1 MRTPNGARC
10 PQAWETIVKQTN
22 PKYVV
27 PPMCHAA
34 SILARVAA
42 DSGLDA
48 AGSPSQLSSP
58 LSAKCNKA
66 RCIRSRTIHLEGELR
81 ISSAHAEPSR
91 ETRPPR
97 PPNLSCNRSEHF
109 LHAARRITQSHTTP
123 QKISLSKIPNQ
134 HPSKLSNVKQ
144 TMDRP
149 SSFED
154 PPYTHP
160 PPIATPAPPIP
171 KHAPLPPP
179 QRRTAYHF

>member
-1 MRTPNGARC
+1 MPTNGKETGPILDFIMRTPNGARC

-91 ETRPPR
+91 ETRPPPC
-97 PPNLSCNRSEHF
+97 PPNPSCNWGEHS
-109 LHAARRITQSHTTP
+109 LHAARC
-123 QKISLSKIPNQ
+123 IP
-134 HPSKLSNVKQ
+134 HA
-144 TMDRP
+144 R
-149 SSFED
+149 
-154 PPYTHP
+154 
-160 PPIATPAPPIP
+160 PAP
-171 KHAPLPPP
+171 PLPPP
-179 QRRTAYHF
+179 AQKYRFPKFPTSAPQNY